1 MEYIGFQTNKQ
12 GYTLFISDGYET
24 YGGVPEPVTLSIP
37 AADLRTENI
46 EVTGSG
52 KAQFKRLPSDYPSES
67 VGSIQAKIR
76 AGAAELKRRSVKA
89 TVGSLLIVGGARVA
103 LDLLVPGS
111 GEAAHVIIKKTIKA
125 CEWIAESASDA
136 SLWCG
141 GASGVGFL
149 TEQATRVV
157 RVYNFQLNI
166 RVSGTAVS
174 VACYMPRHDFKKLLE
189 QLRQQEIKN
198 EE

>member
-46 EVTGSG
+46 KMTGSG
-52 KAQFKRLPSDYPSES
+52 KAQFKRLPSDFPSES

-76 AGAAELKRRSVKA
+76 AGAAELKNRSVKA
-89 TVGSLLIVGGARVA
+89 TVGLLVIVGGARVT

-111 GEAAHVIIKKTIKA
+111 GEAAHVIIKKAVKA
-125 CEWIAESASDA
+125 CEWIAENAGDA

-149 TEQATRVV
+149 TEHATRVV
-157 RVYNFQLNI
+157 RVYHFQLNI
-166 RVSGTAVS
+166 RVSGTEVS
-174 VACYMPRHDFKKLLE
+174 IACNMPTHHFKRMLE
-189 QLRQQEIKN
+189 QIQQQEVKN